1 MDEHYYLYA
10 FTRADCP
17 VQQLGAGVD
26 PRFPVELVPS
36 TEVAAVASRVGLDQF
51 DVTKL
56 QGESTDVK
64 WLSEVALRHNQIIAQ
79 VAHDAPVLP
88 LRLGVIFQSRS
99 SLLAALARR
108 QAAVADFLRELGD
121 RQEWAAKIYLD
132 ARRAAEYFGQCDPPT
147 PSPAAAGGAGLQ
159 YLTRKREQQQLE
171 RARQQCLKQEVA
183 ALESAL
189 VACADRH
196 CPLRPLPPALTGR
209 PDKMLWNAA
218 FLLAGSATEAW
229 LALVETQRQAAAP
242 KGLLLEVTGPW
253 PPYHFCPA
261 WEE

>member
-10 FTRADCP
+10 FTRADCLVP
-17 VQQLGAGVD
+17 QVGPGVD
-26 PRFPVELVPS
+26 PRFPVELVRA
-36 TEVAAVASRVGLDQF
+36 TEVAAVVSLVGLDQF

-64 WLSEVALRHNQIIAQ
+64 WLSEVAVRHNQIIAQ
-79 VAHDAPVLP
+79 VAGDAPVLP
-88 LRLGVIFQSRS
+88 LRLGAIFQSRS
-99 SLLAALARR
+99 SLLASMACC
-108 QAAVADFLRELGD
+108 QPAVAEFLHDLGD
-121 RQEWAAKIYLD
+121 RREWAAKIYLD
-132 ARRAAEYFGQCDPPT
+132 ARCAADYSGECDLPA
-147 PSPAAAGGAGLQ
+147 PSPAAGGGAGVQ
-159 YLTRKREQQQLE
+159 YLTRKREQQQRH
-171 RARQQCLKQEVA
+171 RARQQSLKQEVA

-189 VACADRH
+189 VAHADRH
-196 CPLRPLPPALTGR
+196 CPLRPLPAALTGR

-218 FLLAGSATEAW
+218 FLLAGSATAAW
-229 LALVETQRQAAAP
+229 LALVETQRRSAAP